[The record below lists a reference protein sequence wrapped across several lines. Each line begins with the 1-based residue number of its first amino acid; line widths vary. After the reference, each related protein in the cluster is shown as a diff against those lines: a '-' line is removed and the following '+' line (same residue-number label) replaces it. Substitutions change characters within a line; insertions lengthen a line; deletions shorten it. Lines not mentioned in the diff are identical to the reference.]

1 MEYDNPA
8 PDEPMTP
15 DDLRKIGQKWLDRI
29 KAAKKREKDWFQ
41 EAERA
46 ADAFVVKRDGSGRN
60 YDFNILHSN
69 IATIGPAIYNS
80 MPIPDVR
87 ERFRVGNEN
96 PDTTAARQVA
106 QVIERGI
113 LVQCDDGAL
122 DVELEDVTTD
132 ALLSGRGIVR
142 LRFDA
147 DEGVDAMGVPTM
159 VNERITFEAVSWRDY
174 CEGPASRW
182 SGVPWVAFRHCLPWE
197 IVCEIQDP
205 KLKELLAVGGD
216 YETQPEAD
224 ADTYI
229 WEIWDKSKRSVLML
243 VDGTG
248 EVLSMTDDPLGL
260 SGFFPCTRPVQ
271 PITVAGSRV
280 PVSPWSVYQKLA
292 DELETITKRIARIL
306 DGIKVRGLMAG
317 NADNIQALAQAEE
330 NTLTAAP
337 DMDGLVA
344 TQGLQ
349 NAVMWWPVETAI
361 VVLRELYTA
370 REATKQMIY
379 EVTGIS
385 DIVRGQSDSSET
397 LGAQEIKTQ
406 WGSLR
411 IKKMQRDMER
421 CAREVFLMT
430 AELLVSK
437 FSPDTLQR
445 MSGIQ
450 LTPDAMTLIGKP
462 LDDYRIDVETDSTVR
477 ADLTRRKGEMG
488 QFLQGTAQFFS
499 AMQPVVEQFP
509 PMAEPASELFAA
521 FGRQFN
527 LGKQAED
534 ALEKLV
540 EMAREGAKA
549 AEQSAGEPS
558 FDEQITERETAVKEG
573 ELQLKERIAE
583 VDALIKMNAQERDPD
598 EERPEKR
605 AES

>member
-1 MEYDNPA
+1 MMDYNEAPA
-8 PDEPMTP
+8 EPMTA

-29 KAAKKREKDWFQ
+29 KAADKREADWFQ
-41 EAERA
+41 QAERA
-46 ADAFVVKRDGSGRN
+46 VDVFSASNKTGGKV

-87 ERFRVGNEN
+87 ERFRTGNES
-96 PDTTAARQVA
+96 PETSAARLVA

-132 ALLSGRGIVR
+132 SLLAGRGVIRV
-142 LRFDA
+142 RFDA
-147 DEGVDAMGVPTM
+147 DEGVDPMGQPM
-159 VNERITFEAVSWRDY
+159 MQNERLGFESVSWRDY
-174 CEGPASRW
+174 REGPASRW
-182 SGVPWVAFRHCLPWE
+182 DGVPWVAFRHCLPWE
-197 IVCEIQDP
+197 TVCEIQDP
-205 KLKELLAVGGD
+205 ELKKILAVGGD
-216 YETQPEAD
+216 YETQPDAD
-224 ADTYI
+224 ADTHI
-229 WEIWDKSKRSVLML
+229 WEIWDKPERKVYMIVASSGDV
-243 VDGTG
+243 V
-248 EVLSMTDDPLGL
+248 SMVDDPLGL
-260 SGFFPCTRPVQ
+260 KGFFPCPRPVQ
-271 PITVAGSRV
+271 PITMAGRRE
-280 PVSPWSVYQKLA
+280 PVSPWSVYRKLA
-292 DELETITKRIARIL
+292 DELEAVTRRIAAIL
-306 DGIKVRGLMAG
+306 SGIKVRGLMAG
-317 NADNIQALAQAEE
+317 NAANIQALADAEE

-349 NAVMWWPVETAI
+349 NAVMWWPVDQAI
-361 VVLRELYTA
+361 TVLQQLYVA
-370 REATKQMIY
+370 RESIKQNIY
-379 EVTGIS
+379 EITGIS

-411 IKKMQRDMER
+411 IRKMQRDMER
-421 CAREVFLMT
+421 CAREVFLIS

-450 LTPDAMTLIGKP
+450 LSPEAAQLLGRP
-462 LDDYRIDVETDSTVR
+462 LDNYRIDVETDSTVR

-488 QFLQGTAQFFS
+488 EFLNGTAQFFA
-499 AMQPVVEQFP
+499 AMQPVVESAPQ
-509 PMAEPASELFAA
+509 MAEPVAEVFAS

-540 EMAREGAKA
+540 EMAREAAKA
-549 AEQSAGEPS
+549 AAESAGQPS
-558 FDEQITERETAVKEG
+558 PEQQLAERDMAVKEG
-573 ELQLKERIAE
+573 KLQLDEKKAE
-583 VDALIKMNAQERDPD
+583 VDALIKVNAQERDPEDSMD
-598 EERPEKR
+598 EDD
-605 AES
+605 